1 MKVQITNRWNASVL
15 FEANVN
21 CSAYATDGVR
31 LGLAVKLAV
40 KAGANLAG
48 AYLRGAYLAGA
59 NLTGANLTDA
69 YLAGANLTDANLTD
83 AYLRGANLAGANLRG
98 TNLADANLAGAYLR
112 GTKLTGANLAGA
124 RWTDGAIIKRE
135 PIQIYGLAYPVT
147 ILDDRMQIGCELHSL
162 AEWEAFDDERI
173 SKMDGVAARRFWRMM
188 KDALLAIAKAD
199 GRGVKSEAEAA

>member
-40 KAGANLAG
+40 KAG
-48 AYLRGAYLAGA
+48 
-59 NLTGANLTDA
+59 
-69 YLAGANLTDANLTD
+69 
-83 AYLRGANLAGANLRG
+83 
-98 TNLADANLAGAYLR
+98 ANLAGAYLR